1 MNCELFLLPL
11 QSNKKYISQSVKI
24 KDVIAA
30 LDGFAPLPLQEDFD
44 NAGLQVGLTEAE
56 VSGALLCLDATEAI
70 VDEAKRKGC
79 NLIVTH
85 HPLIFRKLSQV
96 SDANYVQRTVM
107 EAIKSGITIFSM
119 HTNLDSAEGGVN
131 YMMARRLGMDMGS
144 IRLLGEHE
152 VNGVKGG
159 LGIVGEFKDALSA
172 EEYIKRVKETFGVK
186 CAMTNEL
193 LLRPIKRLAI
203 CGGAGSFMLPQAI
216 EAKADAFLTG
226 EMSYHDYFGHEQ
238 EIQITVIGHYES
250 EQYTQNLL
258 EEIINERCPGVRTCV
273 TELVTNPIIVHSS

>member
-1 MNCELFLLPL
+1 M
-11 QSNKKYISQSVKI
+11 KI
-24 KDVIAA
+24 KDVIVA

-70 VDEAKRKGC
+70 VDEAIEKGC

-85 HPLIFRKLSQV
+85 HPLIFHKLSQV
-96 SDANYVQRTVM
+96 SDADYVQRTVM
-107 EAIKSGITIFSM
+107 KAIKNGITIFSM

-131 YMMARRLGMDMGS
+131 YMMARKLGMDMSS

-152 VNGVKGG
+152 INGVKGG
-159 LGIVGEFKDALSA
+159 LGIVGDFKEALSA
-172 EEYIKRVKETFGVK
+172 EGFIRKVKETFGVK

-193 LLRPIKRLAI
+193 LARPIKKLAI

-216 EAKADAFLTG
+216 EAEADAFLTG
-226 EMSYHDYFGHEQ
+226 EMHYHEYFGHEQ
-238 EIQITVIGHYES
+238 QIQIVVIGHYES
-250 EQYTQNLL
+250 EQFTSNLL
-258 EEIINERCPGVRTCV
+258 EEIINERCKGVRTYV
-273 TELVTNPIIVHSS
+273 TMLNTNPIIVR